1 LERLTA
7 FGVIPPY
14 RGSAA
19 LVPSFRL
26 QQEAERRR
34 IAEGKVAGLESRI
47 AELERVI
54 KAGRLAEI
62 KLVKRA

>member
-1 LERLTA
+1 
-7 FGVIPPY
+7 
-14 RGSAA
+14 
-19 LVPSFRL
+19 L